1 MKKNE
6 YFIIYHNEGRFS
18 GDTCGGYFVSYKN
31 RFADNYS
38 EIYLQAKQ
46 YKTIGQILKRFGLSK
61 KDIQYAIELKKN
73 ADIQIQ
79 DQLVK
84 KQKFHNILD
93 KQDDVVL
100 NWEKI
105 QIFSQGR
112 VEKIIL
118 NGNKKPEL
126 SSANKEVYEYISEIV
141 DKAEKE
147 LLALRNRIKII
158 SPDLDIVNDPDDVFW
173 N

>member
-1 MKKNE
+1 MKKSE
-6 YFIIYHNEGRFS
+6 YFIIYHNEGRFAD
-18 GDTCGGYFVSYKN
+18 DTGGGYFVSYKN

-46 YKTIGQILKRFGLSK
+46 YKTIGQILNRFDLNK
-61 KDIQYAIELKKN
+61 KNRQYAIELKKN

-79 DQLVK
+79 EQLVR

-93 KQDDVVL
+93 KQDKIGL

-105 QIFSQGR
+105 QIFTQGR
-112 VEKIIL
+112 VEKITL

-126 SSANKEVYEYISEIV
+126 RTANKEVYEYISEIV

-158 SPDLDIVNDPDDVFW
+158 SPDLDIVNDPNDSFW
-173 N
+173 E